1 MNIWLLLVIIVPF
14 LFLIGTINNALKAQ
28 KKLEEGTLKEL
39 LKKREEQKKHAKDKL
54 LHQKYEDDEDEF

>member
-54 LHQKYEDDEDEF
+54 LQQKYEDDEDEF

>member
-39 LKKREEQKKHAKDKL
+39 LKKREEQKQHAKDKL
-54 LHQKYEDDEDEF
+54 LQQKYEDDEDEF

>member
-54 LHQKYEDDEDEF
+54 LQQKYENDEDEF